1 MEDTFFNH
9 LDAFLN
15 LKRHRLFTASVQAT
29 YFAILAEFYQQG
41 FPEEISMTVRELGEK
56 AGLKSSETVH
66 VAKNILKNNGL
77 IDFQT
82 VGKQAKR
89 TIFTLVCPNVWTNN
103 LPNHPPNNSP
113 NNLPNTESGF
123 GLVSCT
129 QNTAQD
135 GGGGTLPPLPPTPP
149 ITPNPNIQSQS
160 ITTNQASLGS
170 AEPGAGAQEDVEGL
184 WEKIMGERLESP
196 AKRFALKHYADTY
209 GREIVKVALEE
220 CTHYGG
226 KSFTYFEKCLTGL
239 VTRLKGGEK
248 EDERRSKTVERT
260 DNAGKSRAEDGKGR
274 FDDNEPNADWVY
286 E

>member
-89 TIFTLVCPNVWTNN
+89 TIFTLVCPNVLTNN
-103 LPNHPPNNSP
+103 PPNNSP

-129 QNTAQD
+129 QNTARD
-135 GGGGTLPPLPPTPP
+135 GDGGTLPPLPPTPP

-160 ITTNQASLGS
+160 ITTNQQTATAELRS
-170 AEPGAGAQEDVEGL
+170 AQQSQSEDVIEL
-184 WEKIMGERLESP
+184 WERMTGTKLEEGEQT
-196 AKRFALKHYADTY
+196 ALKTFDEVY
-209 GREIVKVALEE
+209 GRDTIKVAIAA
-220 CTHYGG
+220 YVYKKG
-226 KSFTYFEKCLTGL
+226 KKFTFFYEWCLKPL
-239 VTRLKGGEK
+239 LARLKGGEK
-248 EDERRSKTVERT
+248 EDERRSKTVER
-260 DNAGKSRAEDGKGR
+260 RADDGKGR